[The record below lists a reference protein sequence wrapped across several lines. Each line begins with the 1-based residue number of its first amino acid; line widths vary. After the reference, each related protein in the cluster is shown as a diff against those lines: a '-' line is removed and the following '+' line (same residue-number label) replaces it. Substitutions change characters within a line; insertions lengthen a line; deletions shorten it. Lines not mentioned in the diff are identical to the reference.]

1 MTEKEWEVY
10 INHSDYSIKV
20 DIAEHKDTPVWVL
33 ERLIS
38 LKDAWICWNILRN
51 PNVTSEILDKMM
63 DAVISQDPEHISYPE
78 GILFHSKCLEET
90 ILKWNAFDKFKDHLK
105 NCHTQSP
112 RDSDFGI

>member
-1 MTEKEWEVY
+1 MEPMTEKEWEVY

-63 DAVISQDPEHISYPE
+63 DAVISQDLDHISCPD
-78 GILFHSKCLEET
+78 GILNHPKCFAET
-90 ILKWNAFDKFKDHLK
+90 ILKWNAFDKLKDHLR
-105 NCHTQSP
+105 NRHTQGS
-112 RDSDFGI
+112 